1 MGTDG
6 PYILLQLGTA
16 MGKQTGSLNIRMI
29 LVEISTGSAF
39 RCEKL
44 CRSDNRE
51 QSFTLTA
58 VGKLKISG
66 GNLFSHSDS

>member
-6 PYILLQLGTA
+6 PCISLQLGTA
-16 MGKQTGSLNIRMI
+16 MGRQTGGLNIRMI
-29 LVEISTGSAF
+29 VKEISTGSVV

-51 QSFTLTA
+51 QSLTLTA
-58 VGKLKISG
+58 VGKVNISG
-66 GNLFSHSDS
+66 GNLLSHSDS